1 MVKFEV
7 TPGALLRLAGES
19 AGADLETQF
28 AEARGIPVFRSVE
41 EVVTMLPRTLP
52 LSSFGDYQRAAA
64 RTGGR
69 DLLPEHK
76 DKGPVTFIVLEGPDG
91 SGKTSLAKA
100 LASALRAEGREVTL
114 TSEPWDRATL
124 DHARGLS
131 PHGAALQFAADRAR
145 HVARVIQ
152 PALARGEVVV
162 CDRYALSG
170 VVYALAQ
177 DPEASVVRAW
187 LREGVDP
194 GMEGSRNAIPRPH
207 LTLVCDAGDAVLDAR
222 LGSRAGGDHLDADRA
237 LQLRVRELYRE
248 HWRIKPLT
256 WRCQGICTDR
266 DRDVV
271 LAEALACVREVL

>member
-19 AGADLETQF
+19 A
-28 AEARGIPVFRSVE
+28 
-41 EVVTMLPRTLP
+41 
-52 LSSFGDYQRAAA
+52 AA

-69 DLLPEHK
+69 DLPEHK
-76 DKGPVTFIVLEGPDG
+76 DKGPVTFIVLEGADG

-131 PHGAALQFAADRAR
+131 PRAAHLQFIADRAR
-145 HVARVIQ
+145 HVERVIL

-170 VVYALAQ
+170 VVYALAA
-177 DPEASVVRAW
+177 DPELGARSAW
-187 LREGVDP
+187 RREGVDWRT
-194 GMEGSRNAIPRPH
+194 GESALPRPD
-207 LTLVCDAGDAVLDAR
+207 LTLVCDAGDKVLNGRIA
-222 LGSRAGGDHLDADRA
+222 GRASASEIDTDLA
-237 LQLRVRELYRE
+237 LQARVRDLY
-248 HWRIKPLT
+248 HSSMWRIQPT
-256 WRCQGICTDR
+256 DWRCRAVETSSTPEWSLEQ
-266 DRDVV
+266 
-271 LAEALACVREVL
+271 ALGFVREVL